1 MKFVIVLLA
10 LVVAS
15 QAAFTS
21 SISQQAKPI
30 IQDAVIK
37 MHAVAKTSSLREN
50 DLINAIINGIQL
62 QTEHV
67 IAQVENA
74 LNAGQ
79 QIAAGI
85 VDQIQSTVQNLQTI
99 GAQAA
104 ETATSVVNN
113 LLNNIHGLFNGLFN
127 NGRAEGGILTQT
139 IQDLINQFNVE
150 HHVSNALTNPFTQL
164 IAQYVANI
172 LNTLGF
178 TPVVETAIASV
189 LGQDLADWI
198 FGHFNQRSL
207 FDGFSGLAGQ
217 ISAATQQVIASV
229 QSTVQQFAAVATQN
243 FVQLQE
249 LVAQALEQVTTQV
262 HGNLVEACNELLA
275 TLKPFQQQLG
285 GLYQQ
290 TVDQI
295 NSLLGKN

>member
-37 MHAVAKTSSLREN
+37 MHAVAKTSNLREN

-127 NGRAEGGILTQT
+127 GRAEGGILTQT
-139 IQDLINQFNVE
+139 IADLINQFNFE
-150 HHVSNALTNPFTQL
+150 HHVSNALTNPITQL
-164 IAQYVANI
+164 AVQWVTQI

-178 TPVVETAIASV
+178 TPVVETAVAAV
-189 LGQDLADWI
+189 LGQDLAEWI
-198 FGHFNQRSL
+198 FGHFNQRGL
-207 FDGFSGLAGQ
+207 FDGFAGLAGQ

-229 QSTVQQFAAVATQN
+229 QSTLQQFAAVATQN

-249 LVAQALEQVTTQV
+249 LVAQTLQQVTTLA
-262 HGNLVEACNELLA
+262 HENLVEACNELLA

-295 NSLLGKN
+295 NALLGKN